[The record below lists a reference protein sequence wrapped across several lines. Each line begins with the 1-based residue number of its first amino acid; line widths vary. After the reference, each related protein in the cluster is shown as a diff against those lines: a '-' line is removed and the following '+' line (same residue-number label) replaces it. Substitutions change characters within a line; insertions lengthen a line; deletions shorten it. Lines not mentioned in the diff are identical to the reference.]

1 MNRQA
6 FAQVSDTFLFKNE
19 NIAEQVRVNDL
30 LNRLTIDEKISL
42 LIASAPAIPRLGIDK
57 YYHGNEA
64 LHGVVRPGKFTVFP
78 MALALAGMWNPEL
91 LYQVA
96 TVISDEARAKFNELD
111 FGKQQI
117 LKFNDLLTFWSPT
130 INMARDPRWGRTP
143 ETYGEDPFLAGVL
156 GVQFVKG
163 FQGNDPRYLKV
174 VSTPKHFAVYNQEG
188 NRYANNPIV
197 SMRLLREY
205 YLPAF
210 EACIKEGKAASIMT
224 AYNAINGVPCTA
236 NSLLLQKILRDEWG
250 FKGYVVSDCGAP
262 NHLVDAHKYVSTKEL
277 AAMVSLQAGLD
288 LECGDDIYMQ
298 PLQKAYQLGMVSKQN
313 IDSAA
318 YRVLRARMQLGLFD
332 NPLHNPYNKIS
343 PLVIGSAAHK
353 KLALEAAR
361 QSMVLLK
368 NQGNLLP
375 LNLEQIHSIAVVGID
390 AANNEFGD
398 YSGVP
403 VGEPVSILKGI
414 QEKVGNKVKILYAP
428 WIPVNGLEGYEE
440 IGADF
445 FPNGLSVAYF
455 PNLNLEGTP
464 NSRLEKTIHFDP
476 ANQAPDAFIPN
487 TPVSVRWKG
496 ILRPTT
502 TGKYSIGFLAK
513 DGSRLT
519 INGKLVIDSWRRKS
533 LVSDFVDVELE
544 AGKDYIIEAD
554 YFNYRKPTIAKLYW
568 KAPTQIKN
576 YTDQFAD
583 AVQKARAA
591 EVTIAVI
598 GINRFFSREGQ
609 DGESIQLSKDQ
620 EVFIQQIYAANPRTV
635 VVLVDGASLAINWIN
650 DNIPA
655 FVDAWYGGQ
664 EGGTAVADVL
674 FGDYNPAGRL
684 PLTFYK
690 SLDDLPPFGDY
701 DITKGRTYQYF
712 KGKPLYPFG
721 YGLSYTKFS
730 YSNLQVKNI
739 DQNLLIQFSIKNIGK
754 AAGDEV
760 AQVYVKLPDQQI
772 PMPIKQLKAFKR
784 LPFNHGEAKTILL
797 TIDKSQL
804 RYWDEGL
811 SKFVTPKGKY
821 TIMVG
826 ASSEDIRLKQ
836 NVEL

>member
-1 MNRQA
+1 M
-6 FAQVSDTFLFKNE
+6 
-19 NIAEQVRVNDL
+19 
-30 LNRLTIDEKISL
+30 
-42 LIASAPAIPRLGIDK
+42 
-57 YYHGNEA
+57 
-64 LHGVVRPGKFTVFP
+64 
-78 MALALAGMWNPEL
+78 
-91 LYQVA
+91 
-96 TVISDEARAKFNELD
+96 
-111 FGKQQI
+111 
-117 LKFNDLLTFWSPT
+117 
-130 INMARDPRWGRTP
+130 
-143 ETYGEDPFLAGVL
+143 
-156 GVQFVKG
+156 
-163 FQGNDPRYLKV
+163 
-174 VSTPKHFAVYNQEG
+174 
-188 NRYANNPIV
+188 
-197 SMRLLREY
+197 
-205 YLPAF
+205 
-210 EACIKEGKAASIMT
+210 
-224 AYNAINGVPCTA
+224 PCTA
-236 NSLLLQKILRDEWG
+236 NSLLLQKILRDDWG

-318 YRVLRARMQLGLFD
+318 YRVIRARMQLGLFD

-343 PLVIGSAAHK
+343 PSVIGSAGHK

-375 LNLEQIHSIAVVGID
+375 INLEQVHSIAVVGID

-414 QEKVGNKVKILYAP
+414 QEKVGNKTKILYAP

-440 IGADF
+440 INADF
-445 FPNGLSVAYF
+445 FPNGLSVAYY

-464 NSRLEKTIHFDP
+464 NSRNEKTIHFDP
-476 ANQAPDAFIPN
+476 ASQAPDAFIPN

-502 TGKYSIGFLAK
+502 TGKYNIGFLAK

-533 LVSDFVDVELE
+533 LVSEFVDIELE
-544 AGKDYIIEAD
+544 AGKDYIIQAD
-554 YFNYRKPTIAKLYW
+554 YFNYRKPAIAKLYW
-568 KAPTQIKN
+568 KAPAQLKS

-583 AVQKARAA
+583 AVQKAKAA

-655 FVDAWYGGQ
+655 IVDAWYGGQ

-730 YSNLQVKNI
+730 YSNLQVKNL
-739 DQNLLIQFSIKNIGK
+739 DQNLLIQFTIKNIGK

-784 LPFNHGEAKTILL
+784 LPLNHGEAKMIQLI
-797 TIDKSQL
+797 IDKSQL

-811 SKFVTPKGKY
+811 SKFITPKGKY